1 MKYFDFNDNEI
12 TEAEYNTRVAAG
24 KRFTMRGMIVD
35 GVRVD
40 RLRQMSPATEEQRDK
55 DEEEYK
61 ANNPGTLDDFKVK
74 KINRVSERVS
84 KRYSIYV
91 DKYNL
96 KKFRREQ
103 AGVDYTIPEAVT
115 SYASALET
123 FFDDFKDKVNA
134 CTTQEQCELVRPGE
148 NGHAGF
154 PDESNVKE

>member
-12 TEAEYNTRVAAG
+12 TEAEYKSRVAAG
-24 KRFTMRGMIVD
+24 KRFTMRGN
-35 GVRVD
+35 
-40 RLRQMSPATEEQRDK
+40 RLIRQMSPATEEQRDK

-91 DKYNL
+91 DKHNL

-115 SYASALET
+115 SYANALET

-134 CTTQEQCELVRPGE
+134 CTTQEQCELVRPGH

-154 PDESNVKE
+154 PDESSVKE

>member
-12 TEAEYNTRVAAG
+12 TEAEYKSRVAVG
-24 KRFTMRGMIVD
+24 KRFTMRGN
-35 GVRVD
+35 
-40 RLRQMSPATEEQRDK
+40 RLIRQMSPATEEQRDK

-61 ANNPGTLDDFKVK
+61 ANNPQTLDAFKAK

-103 AGVDYTIPEAVT
+103 AGVDYTIPEAVI

-148 NGHAGF
+148 NGHADF

>member
-24 KRFTMRGMIVD
+24 KRFTMRGN
-35 GVRVD
+35 
-40 RLRQMSPATEEQRDK
+40 RLIRQMSPATEEQRDK

-61 ANNPGTLDDFKVK
+61 ANNPGTLDAFKVK
-74 KINRVSERVS
+74 KINRVSEKIS

-115 SYASALET
+115 SYANALET

-134 CTTQEQCELVRPGE
+134 CTTQKQCELVRPGY

-154 PDESNVKE
+154 PDESSVKE

>member
-12 TEAEYNTRVAAG
+12 TEAEYKSRVAAG
-24 KRFTMRGMIVD
+24 KRFTMRGN
-35 GVRVD
+35 
-40 RLRQMSPATEEQRDK
+40 RLIRQMSPAMEELRDK
-55 DEEEYK
+55 EEEEYK
-61 ANNPGTLDDFKVK
+61 VNNPQTLDAFKAK
-74 KINRVSERVS
+74 KINRISKNVST
-84 KRYSIYV
+84 KYSFYV
-91 DKYNL
+91 DKYYQ

>member
-12 TEAEYNTRVAAG
+12 TEAEYKSRVAAG
-24 KRFTMRGMIVD
+24 KRFTMRGN
-35 GVRVD
+35 
-40 RLRQMSPATEEQRDK
+40 RLIRQMSPATEEQRDK

-91 DKYNL
+91 DKHNL

-115 SYASALET
+115 
-123 FFDDFKDKVNA
+123 
-134 CTTQEQCELVRPGE
+134 
-148 NGHAGF
+148 
-154 PDESNVKE
+154 

>member
-12 TEAEYNTRVAAG
+12 TEAEYKSRVAAG
-24 KRFTMRGMIVD
+24 KRFTMRGN
-35 GVRVD
+35 
-40 RLRQMSPATEEQRDK
+40 RLIRQMSPATEEQRDK

-91 DKYNL
+91 DKHNL

-115 SYASALET
+115 SYANALET
-123 FFDDFKDKVNA
+123 FFDDFIVNRPSCGNLRSA
-134 CTTQEQCELVRPGE
+134 ILRFDSIFILVTNPL
-148 NGHAGF
+148 
-154 PDESNVKE
+154 KEDIGGVIMV

>member
-12 TEAEYNTRVAAG
+12 TEAEYKSRVAAG
-24 KRFTMRGMIVD
+24 KRFTMRGN
-35 GVRVD
+35 
-40 RLRQMSPATEEQRDK
+40 RLIRQMSPATEEQRDK

-61 ANNPGTLDDFKVK
+61 ANNPGTLDAFKVK
-74 KINRVSERVS
+74 KINRVSEKIS

-115 SYASALET
+115 SYANALET

-134 CTTQEQCELVRPGE
+134 CTTQKQCELVRPGY